1 MKAFVWQGGDVVR
14 DYSSGMVVVIA
25 ENEAGAW
32 DKLRQAHLRAFV
44 QLVTGHHFCV
54 DHPEEL
60 DHYWEYLEEDE
71 IIKPGFPILPEAYD
85 INDLPVLV
93 QWGGG

>member
-1 MKAFVWQGGDVVR
+1 MKLFVWQGGDVVR
-14 DYSSGMVVVIA
+14 DYSSGMVVILA
-25 ENEAGAW
+25 ENEAVAW

-60 DHYWEYLEEDE
+60 VLYWEDLEPDE
-71 IIKPGFPILPEAYD
+71 MIRPGFPILPVAYD
-85 INDLPVLV
+85 INQAPVLV